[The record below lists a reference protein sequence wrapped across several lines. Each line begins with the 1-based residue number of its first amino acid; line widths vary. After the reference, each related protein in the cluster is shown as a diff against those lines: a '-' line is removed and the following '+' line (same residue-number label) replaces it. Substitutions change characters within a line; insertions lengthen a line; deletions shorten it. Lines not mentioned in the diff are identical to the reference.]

1 MGLFDSIKD
10 ALTTD
15 DAERYEAATNKLE
28 KAEADLAK
36 TREQYGSKDDPMS
49 RGRVDNA
56 QHAVDKLRAEVDELA
71 TKAGINTPDTA
82 VEAPA
87 PTEARREADT
97 AAVERIKEQQR
108 KYAENQQA
116 AAEAASEQ
124 AVPDATQDP
133 APPAE
138 PLVASEPALR
148 EYTVEKGDTL
158 SAIGQK
164 FGVKWRDIADLNDVK
179 NPDLIFPGQVF
190 KIPHA

>member
-148 EYTVEKGDTL
+148 E
-158 SAIGQK
+158 
-164 FGVKWRDIADLNDVK
+164 
-179 NPDLIFPGQVF
+179 
-190 KIPHA
+190 

>member
-164 FGVKWRDIADLNDVK
+164 FGVKWREIADLNDVK

>member
-108 KYAENQQA
+108 KYADNQQA

-164 FGVKWRDIADLNDVK
+164 FGVKWREIADLNDVK